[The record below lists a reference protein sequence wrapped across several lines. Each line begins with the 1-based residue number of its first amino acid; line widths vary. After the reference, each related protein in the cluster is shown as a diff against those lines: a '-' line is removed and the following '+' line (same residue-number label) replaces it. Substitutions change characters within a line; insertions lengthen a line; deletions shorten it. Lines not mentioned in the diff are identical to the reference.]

1 MLFQFELNGK
11 REPIKDDELIKFLTE
26 KMAHQRSINFRMSSV
41 VGIGGES
48 IILKDT
54 SNTTAKSVFKVTPI
68 RGKIDLPTTI
78 EERFGIEMDGGI
90 DTDRAYEK
98 HRPNELTA
106 NDLRHK
112 NIIHYQNSMFEVV
125 DDQIFHITGTKAIT
139 HIEIAIKQCLMFN
152 SHAP

>member
-1 MLFQFELNGK
+1 
-11 REPIKDDELIKFLTE
+11 
-26 KMAHQRSINFRMSSV
+26 MSSV

-90 DTDRAYEK
+90 DTDRVYEK

-112 NIIHYQNSMFEVV
+112 NIIQYQNSMFEVV
-125 DDQIFHITGTKAIT
+125 DNQIFHITGTKAIT
-139 HIEIAIKQCLMFN
+139 RIEIVMKQCKMFN
-152 SHAP
+152 SQAP